1 MTRKRGRK
9 LMICIAV
16 VALLAGAAAAVV
28 TAAAPATHHRR
39 GTLATAA
46 AYLGLNRT
54 RLRSE
59 LHAGKTLA
67 AIANA
72 TPGRSSAGLIEAL
85 EAAQKQKL
93 ASAAASLSS
102 RISAEVNGAHGPAA
116 AARGEETRAAIAYLG
131 ISHEQLRTELR
142 SGKTLAQIA
151 DASSGKSEAGLI
163 EALVAAKKTAI
174 VASVKAGTITQAQAE
189 SREGKLVSRVRARVQ
204 RTRRARTALR
214 RTRGARPALRG

>member
-59 LHAGKTLA
+59 LHA
-67 AIANA
+67 
-72 TPGRSSAGLIEAL
+72 
-85 EAAQKQKL
+85 
-93 ASAAASLSS
+93 
-102 RISAEVNGAHGPAA
+102 
-116 AARGEETRAAIAYLG
+116 
-131 ISHEQLRTELR
+131 
-142 SGKTLAQIA
+142 GKTLAQIA